1 MHAADPDDPDLAY
14 MIALEHAKADDPD
27 AAIGW
32 LDKALALK
40 PTYHYAY
47 FQKAKMQSELG
58 EDDDALATLDTG
70 HRLGQ
75 RDLHGDAKALGEL
88 QELRAAMARV
98 GVASRV
104 VPDPAGRERRPGD
117 GPAHGVN
124 RPRSAA

>member
-27 AAIGW
+27 EAVVW

-58 EDDDALATLDTG
+58 EDDDALATLD
-70 HRLGQ
+70 LGIASAKS
-75 RDLHGDAKALGEL
+75 HGDAKALGEL
-88 QELRAAMARV
+88 REFRAAMIA
-98 GVASRV
+98 
-104 VPDPAGRERRPGD
+104 
-117 GPAHGVN
+117 
-124 RPRSAA
+124 